1 MTLDLTTD
9 QPAEAAIA
17 PEPVAAPDAPPI
29 IATLVTADGVVV
41 RISERP
47 DGAIALIPSGNRAP
61 LLFDRFQA
69 NALRDVLGV
78 EV

>member
-1 MTLDLTTD
+1 MTIDLSPE
-9 QPAEAAIA
+9 QPAETPIA
-17 PEPVAAPDAPPI
+17 QPVADDAQPI

-41 RISERP
+41 RISERLA
-47 DGAIALIPSGNRAP
+47 GSIALLPAGNRAP

>member
-1 MTLDLTTD
+1 VTLDLTAEQLAET
-9 QPAEAAIA
+9 PIAEAA
-17 PEPVAAPDAPPI
+17 VANDAPPI

-47 DGAIALIPSGNRAP
+47 DGSIALLPAGNRAP
-61 LLFDRFQA
+61 LLFDRFQS